1 MQPDQLVLSR
11 KDRIDLKRLRGLLV
25 LARLR
30 GFEDLSFWADIAMEW
45 AEAAEAELARLRPKP
60 GYPYI
65 DGDALVTAAGRRYCL
80 KHPAYELHE
89 DTRCIRC
96 QEIAALASIA
106 DPVWI
111 KHLSLSC
118 ARPGP
123 TVPGSREQRTE
134 RVFAAHLRPH
144 LILSSTSKR
153 HSEDGR
159 IGSAF

>member
-1 MQPDQLVLSR
+1 MQPDELVLSR

-45 AEAAEAELARLRPKP
+45 AEAAEAELARLRPKL

-89 DTRCIRC
+89 GTRWIRC
-96 QEIAALASIA
+96 QEIAAWLQSPIQY
-106 DPVWI
+106 
-111 KHLSLSC
+111 
-118 ARPGP
+118 G
-123 TVPGSREQRTE
+123 
-134 RVFAAHLRPH
+134 
-144 LILSSTSKR
+144 
-153 HSEDGR
+153 
-159 IGSAF
+159 

>member
-1 MQPDQLVLSR
+1 
-11 KDRIDLKRLRGLLV
+11 
-25 LARLR
+25 
-30 GFEDLSFWADIAMEW
+30 MEW

-96 QEIAALASIA
+96 QEIAAWLQSPIQYGLR
-106 DPVWI
+106 
-111 KHLSLSC
+111 HLSLSSLGQ
-118 ARPGP
+118 GP
-123 TVPGSREQRTE
+123 APASSGRSEFSQLTFVRT
-134 RVFAAHLRPH
+134 

-153 HSEDGR
+153 HSEAGR